1 MSGTLDLITL
11 SEEHV
16 DQVNQFLRNNA
27 FTEPVIATF
36 NGDKPV
42 EGTVL
47 EERGIDEIIYFS
59 TALLTIF
66 SFPKIRIQ
74 WSTSSQT
81 ASSTEF

>member
-42 EGTVL
+42 EGSVL
-47 EERGIDEIIYFS
+47 EERDRQDYLV
-59 TALLTIF
+59 LL
-66 SFPKIRIQ
+66 
-74 WSTSSQT
+74 
-81 ASSTEF
+81 